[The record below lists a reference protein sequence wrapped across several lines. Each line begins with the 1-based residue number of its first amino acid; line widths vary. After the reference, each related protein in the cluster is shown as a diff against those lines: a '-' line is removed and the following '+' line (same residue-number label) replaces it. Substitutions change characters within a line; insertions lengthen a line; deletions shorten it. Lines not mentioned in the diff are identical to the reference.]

1 MIDFRPIL
9 FIVGVLLSTLAL
21 AMTVPAMADLVSDH
35 PDWRVFASAA
45 ALTLF
50 IGLALILS
58 TRSATRRINLR
69 QAFVLTAL
77 CWLVIPTFGALP
89 FAFSALNMH
98 YPDAFFEAMSGVTTT
113 GSTVIVGLD
122 QAPPGILLWRALL
135 QWLGGIGIIAM
146 AITVLPLLQVGGMQL
161 FRMESSDKSE
171 KAMPRTAQLAGW
183 TGVIYLGLTL
193 LCAILYW
200 TAGMSGFDAVAHAMT
215 TIATGGFS
223 TRDASVGFF
232 GSAWIDTIAITFMLI
247 GSLPFVLYLRALRGN
262 PGSLWRDEQVRLFL
276 SIVGIAVAV
285 MTFYLHMKN
294 GVEALT
300 ALRLA
305 AFNVVSIITGT
316 GYATADFGLWGGFAV
331 ATLFCMMFIGGC
343 AGSTT
348 CGLKVFRFQVLYAAA
363 NIQIRRLLQPNGVFI
378 PYYNRKP
385 ISEQVLASVMAFFF
399 LFILCWAALAIG
411 LAFTGLDFV
420 TAASGAASA
429 IANVGP
435 GLGDMIG
442 PGGNFAD
449 VPIAA
454 KWMLSFGMLLGRL
467 ELFTILVL
475 LMPSFW
481 RA

>member
-9 FIVGVLLSTLAL
+9 FIVGILLSTLAL
-21 AMTVPAMADLVSDH
+21 AMTLPALADLVVGHS
-35 PDWRVFASAA
+35 DWRVFASAA
-45 ALTLF
+45 TLTLF
-50 IGLALILS
+50 IGIALILS
-58 TRSATRRINLR
+58 TRSSTRHINLR

-89 FAFSALNMH
+89 FVFSGLNMH

-122 QAPPGILLWRALL
+122 QAAPGILLWRALL

-171 KAMPRTAQLAGW
+171 KAMPRTAQIAGW

-193 LCAILYW
+193 LCATLYW

-223 TRDASVGFF
+223 THDTSFGFF
-232 GSAWIDTIAITFMLI
+232 GSAWVDTIAITFMLL
-247 GSLPFVLYLRALRGN
+247 GSLPFVLYLRAIRGA

-276 SIVGIAVAV
+276 AIVVIAVAV
-285 MTFYLHMKN
+285 MTLYLHLKN
-294 GVEALT
+294 GVEALN

-305 AFNVVSIITGT
+305 AFNVVSVITGT
-316 GYATADFGLWGGFAV
+316 GYATTDFGLWGGFAV

-363 NIQIRRLLQPNGVFI
+363 NIQLRRLLQPNGVFI

-385 ISEQVLASVMAFFF
+385 ISEDVLASVMAFFF

-411 LAFTGLDFV
+411 LGFTGLDFLSA
-420 TAASGAASA
+420 TSGAASA

-442 PGGNFAD
+442 PAGNFAE

-454 KWMLSFGMLLGRL
+454 KWMLAFGMLLGRL

-475 LMPSFW
+475 VMPSFW

>member
-1 MIDFRPIL
+1 LIDFRPIL
-9 FIVGVLLSTLAL
+9 FIVGILLSTLAL
-21 AMTVPAMADLVSDH
+21 AMTLPALADLVVDN
-35 PDWRVFASAA
+35 PDWRVFASAS

-50 IGLALILS
+50 IGVALTLS

-69 QAFVLTAL
+69 QAFILTAL

-89 FAFSALNMH
+89 FTFSALNMH

-146 AITVLPLLQVGGMQL
+146 AITVLPLLGVGGMQL
-161 FRMESSDKSE
+161 FRMENSDKSE
-171 KAMPRTAQLAGW
+171 KAMPRMAQVAGW
-183 TGVIYLGLTL
+183 TGVIYLCLTV
-193 LCAILYW
+193 LCASLYW
-200 TAGMSGFDAVAHAMT
+200 VAGMSGFDAIAHAMT
-215 TIATGGFS
+215 TIATGGYS
-223 TRDASVGFF
+223 THDTSVGYF
-232 GSAWIDTIAITFMLI
+232 GSASIDAIAVVFMLI
-247 GSLPFVLYLRALRGN
+247 GSMPFVLYLRALRGA

-276 SIVGIAVAV
+276 VIVVMSVAV
-285 MTFYLHMKN
+285 MTLYLHLKN
-294 GVEALT
+294 GVEAVN
-300 ALRLA
+300 ALRLS
-305 AFNVVSIITGT
+305 AFNVVSVITGT
-316 GYATADFGLWGGFAV
+316 GYATTDFGLWGGFAV
-331 ATLFCMMFIGGC
+331 AALFCMMFIGGC

-363 NIQIRRLLQPNGVFI
+363 NIQLRRLLQPNGVFI

-411 LAFTGLDFV
+411 LGFTGLDFLSA
-420 TAASGAASA
+420 TSGAASA

-442 PGGNFAD
+442 PGGNFAE

-475 LMPSFW
+475 VMPSFW

>member
-9 FIVGVLLSTLAL
+9 FIVGILLSTLAL
-21 AMTVPAMADLVSDH
+21 AMTLPALADLVVGHS
-35 PDWRVFASAA
+35 DWRVFASAA

-50 IGLALILS
+50 IGIALILS
-58 TRSATRRINLR
+58 TRSSTRHINLR

-89 FAFSALNMH
+89 FVFSGLNMH

-122 QAPPGILLWRALL
+122 QAAPGILLWRALL

-171 KAMPRTAQLAGW
+171 KAMPRTAQIAGW

-193 LCAILYW
+193 LCATLYW

-223 TRDASVGFF
+223 THDTSFGFF
-232 GSAWIDTIAITFMLI
+232 GSAWIDTIAIAFMLL
-247 GSLPFVLYLRALRGN
+247 GSLPFVLYLRAIRGAL
-262 PGSLWRDEQVRLFL
+262 GSLWRDEQVRLFL
-276 SIVGIAVAV
+276 AIVAIAVAV
-285 MTFYLHMKN
+285 MTLYLHLKN
-294 GVEALT
+294 GVEALS

-305 AFNVVSIITGT
+305 SFNVVSVITGT
-316 GYATADFGLWGGFAV
+316 GYATTDFGLWGGFAV

-363 NIQIRRLLQPNGVFI
+363 NIQLRRLLQPNGVFI

-385 ISEQVLASVMAFFF
+385 ISEDVLASVMAFFF

-411 LAFTGLDFV
+411 LGFTGLDFLSA
-420 TAASGAASA
+420 TSGAASA

-442 PGGNFAD
+442 PAGNFAE

-475 LMPSFW
+475 VMPSFW

>member
-1 MIDFRPIL
+1 MIDFRPLL
-9 FIVGVLLSTLAL
+9 FIIGILLSTLAV
-21 AMTVPAMADLVSDH
+21 AMTLPAAADLLVAN

-50 IGLALILS
+50 IGVALILS
-58 TRSATRRINLR
+58 TRSSNRRINLR

-77 CWLVIPTFGALP
+77 CWLVIPVFGALP
-89 FAFSALNMH
+89 FKFSTLNMH

-122 QAPPGILLWRALL
+122 HAPPGILLWRALL

-171 KAMPRTAQLAGW
+171 KALPRTAQIAGW
-183 TGVIYLGLTL
+183 TGVIYLALTL
-193 LCAILYW
+193 LCALLYW
-200 TAGMSGFDAVAHAMT
+200 MAGMNGFDAIAHAMT
-215 TIATGGFS
+215 TIATGGYS
-223 TRDASVGFF
+223 THDASMGYFD
-232 GSAWIDTIAITFMLI
+232 SAWIDAVAVAFMLI
-247 GSLPFVLYLRALRGN
+247 GSLPFVLYLRALRGA

-276 SIVGIAVAV
+276 VVAALSVAV
-285 MTFYLHMKN
+285 MTLYLHLKN

-305 AFNVVSIITGT
+305 SFNVVSVITGT
-316 GYATADFGLWGGFAV
+316 GYATTDFSLWGGFAV
-331 ATLFCMMFIGGC
+331 SALFCMMFIGGC

-363 NIQIRRLLQPNGVFI
+363 SIQLRRLLQPNGVFI

-399 LFILCWAALAIG
+399 LFILCWAVLAIG
-411 LAFTGLDFV
+411 LGITGLDFL
-420 TAASGAASA
+420 TATSGAAAA

-435 GLGDMIG
+435 GLGELIG
-442 PGGNFAD
+442 PASHFAEL
-449 VPIAA
+449 PIAA

>member
-1 MIDFRPIL
+1 LIDFRPIL
-9 FIVGVLLSTLAL
+9 FIVGILLSTLAL
-21 AMTVPAMADLVSDH
+21 AMTLPALADLVVGHS
-35 PDWRVFASAA
+35 DWRVFASAA
-45 ALTLF
+45 TLTLF
-50 IGLALILS
+50 IGIALILS
-58 TRSATRRINLR
+58 TRSSTRRINLR

-89 FAFSALNMH
+89 FAFSGLNMH

-122 QAPPGILLWRALL
+122 QAAPGILLWRALL

-146 AITVLPLLQVGGMQL
+146 AIIVLPLLQVGGMQL

-171 KAMPRTAQLAGW
+171 KAMPRTAQIAGW

-193 LCAILYW
+193 LCATLYW

-223 TRDASVGFF
+223 THDTSFGFF
-232 GSAWIDTIAITFMLI
+232 DSAWIDTIAITFMLL
-247 GSLPFVLYLRALRGN
+247 GSLPFVLYLRAIRGAL
-262 PGSLWRDEQVRLFL
+262 GSLWRDEQVRLFL
-276 SIVGIAVAV
+276 AIVAIAVAV
-285 MTFYLHMKN
+285 MTLYLHLKN
-294 GVEALT
+294 GVEALN

-305 AFNVVSIITGT
+305 AFNVVSVITGT
-316 GYATADFGLWGGFAV
+316 GYATTDFGLWGGFAV

-363 NIQIRRLLQPNGVFI
+363 NIQLRRLLQPNGVFI

-385 ISEQVLASVMAFFF
+385 ISEDVLASVMAFFF

-411 LAFTGLDFV
+411 LGFTGLDFLSA
-420 TAASGAASA
+420 TSGAASA

-442 PGGNFAD
+442 PAGNFAE

-475 LMPSFW
+475 VMPSFW

>member
-9 FIVGVLLSTLAL
+9 FIVGILLSTLAV
-21 AMTVPAMADLVSDH
+21 AMTLPALADLAVAN
-35 PDWRVFASAA
+35 PDWRVFASSS

-50 IGLALILS
+50 IGVALILS
-58 TRSATRRINLR
+58 TRSSSRRINLR

-77 CWLVIPTFGALP
+77 CWLVIPTFGAFP
-89 FAFSALNMH
+89 FAFSVLDLN
-98 YPDAFFEAMSGVTTT
+98 YPNAFFEAMSGVTTT

-122 QAPPGILLWRALL
+122 KAPPGILLWRALL

-171 KAMPRTAQLAGW
+171 KALPRTAQIAGW

-193 LCAILYW
+193 LCALLYW
-200 TAGMSGFDAVAHAMT
+200 MAGMRRFDAIAHAMT
-215 TIATGGFS
+215 TIATGGYS
-223 TRDASVGFF
+223 THDASMGFF
-232 GSAWIDTIAITFMLI
+232 NNGWIDAIAVIFMLL

-262 PGSLWRDEQVRLFL
+262 PGSLWRDQQVRLFL
-276 SIVGIAVAV
+276 AIAAVAVAV
-285 MTFYLHMKN
+285 MTLYLHMKN
-294 GVEALT
+294 GVEALS

-305 AFNVVSIITGT
+305 SFNVVSIITGT
-316 GYATADFGLWGGFAV
+316 GFATTDFGLWGGFAV
-331 ATLFCMMFIGGC
+331 AAMFCMMFIGGC

-363 NIQIRRLLQPNGVFI
+363 SIQLRRLLQPNGVFI
-378 PYYNRKP
+378 PYYNGKP
-385 ISEQVLASVMAFFF
+385 VSEQVLASVMAFFF
-399 LFILCWAALAIG
+399 LFILCWVVLSIG
-411 LAFTGLDFV
+411 LGFTGLDFL
-420 TAASGAASA
+420 TATSGAAAA

-442 PGGNFAD
+442 PAGNFAE
-449 VPIAA
+449 VPVAA

-475 LMPSFW
+475 VMPSFW

>member
-9 FIVGVLLSTLAL
+9 FIVGILLSTLAL
-21 AMTVPAMADLVSDH
+21 AMTVPAMADLVVAN

-50 IGLALILS
+50 IGAALVLS

-89 FAFSALNMH
+89 FAFSALDMN

-122 QAPPGILLWRALL
+122 LAPPGILLWRALL

-183 TGVIYLGLTL
+183 TGVIYLGLTM
-193 LCAILYW
+193 LCAFLYW
-200 TAGMSGFDAVAHAMT
+200 AAGMSGFDAVAHAMT
-215 TIATGGFS
+215 TIATGGYS
-223 TRDASVGFF
+223 THDTSVGFF
-232 GSAWIDTIAITFMLI
+232 GSAWIDAIAVIFMLV

-276 SIVGIAVAV
+276 AIVAVSVAV
-285 MTFYLHMKN
+285 MTLYLHLKN
-294 GVEALT
+294 GVEAFT
-300 ALRLA
+300 AIRLA
-305 AFNVVSIITGT
+305 AFNVISVITGT

-331 ATLFCMMFIGGC
+331 ASLFCMMFIGGC

-363 NIQIRRLLQPNGVFI
+363 NIQLRRLLQPNGVFI

-411 LAFTGLDFV
+411 LGFTGLDFL
-420 TAASGAASA
+420 TATSGAASA

-442 PGGNFAD
+442 PAGNFAE
-449 VPIAA
+449 VPVAA

-475 LMPSFW
+475 VMPSFW

>member
-9 FIVGVLLSTLAL
+9 FIVGILLSTLAL
-21 AMTVPAMADLVSDH
+21 AMTVPAMADLVVAN

-50 IGLALILS
+50 IGAALVLS

-89 FAFSALNMH
+89 FAFSALDMN

-113 GSTVIVGLD
+113 GSTVIIGLD
-122 QAPPGILLWRALL
+122 LAPPGILLWRALL

-183 TGVIYLGLTL
+183 TGVIYLGLTM
-193 LCAILYW
+193 LCAFLYW
-200 TAGMSGFDAVAHAMT
+200 AAGMSGFDAVAHAMT
-215 TIATGGFS
+215 TIATGGYS
-223 TRDASVGFF
+223 THDTSVGFF
-232 GSAWIDTIAITFMLI
+232 GSAWIDAIAVIFMLV

-276 SIVGIAVAV
+276 AIVAVAVAV
-285 MTFYLHMKN
+285 MTLYLHLKN
-294 GVEALT
+294 EVEAFT
-300 ALRLA
+300 AIRLA
-305 AFNVVSIITGT
+305 AFNVISVITGT

-331 ATLFCMMFIGGC
+331 ASLFCMMFIGGC

-363 NIQIRRLLQPNGVFI
+363 NIQLRRLLQPNGVFI

-411 LAFTGLDFV
+411 LGFTGLDFL
-420 TAASGAASA
+420 TATSGAASA

-442 PGGNFAD
+442 PAGNFAE
-449 VPIAA
+449 VPVAA

-475 LMPSFW
+475 VMPSFW